1 MNAPSSPEHVDTTRT
16 QAVSAARPWVAG
28 ARQALP
34 FVLAFAP
41 YGWVIG
47 AVADRAAVDDVL
59 GWSTAWLV
67 YAGTSQL
74 VSIQSL
80 ESGSPVVVLV
90 AVVLLV
96 NARMV
101 AYAASLSPTW
111 RTAPWWWTAVAS
123 YLLIDP
129 AYLIGTEQEQ
139 SGPTEDPAVLHRRR
153 AHYLGAAAT
162 LWITWL
168 VNCAL
173 GVVLGGR
180 LTAFLPAAVI
190 AELMLGCIV
199 ALLISSRATRVAA
212 VTGFTL
218 GLPAAL
224 LPSSVGAPVA
234 ALLAIGVAVRVKG
247 ESR

>member
-1 MNAPSSPEHVDTTRT
+1 MNALSSPEHVDTTRT
-16 QAVSAARPWVAG
+16 QAVSPARPWVAG

-74 VSIQSL
+74 VSIQLL
-80 ESGSPVVVLV
+80 ESGGPVVVLV

-96 NARMV
+96 NARMI

-129 AYLIGTEQEQ
+129 AYLIGTGQGQ
-139 SGPTEDPAVLHRRR
+139 AGPTDDPAALHRRR
-153 AHYLGAAAT
+153 QHYLGAAVT

-180 LTAFLPAAVI
+180 LAAFLPSAVI

-199 ALLISSRATRVAA
+199 ALLISNRATRV
-212 VTGFTL
+212 
-218 GLPAAL
+218 
-224 LPSSVGAPVA
+224 
-234 ALLAIGVAVRVKG
+234 
-247 ESR
+247 E